1 MKTQCISCV
10 HADLQSNRTMSREG
24 FVLCKA
30 SAARWRFYSLTYA
43 RECAKHSPAGGDV
56 EQKRRTW
63 WARSNP

>member
-1 MKTQCISCV
+1 
-10 HADLQSNRTMSREG
+10 MSREG

-30 SAARWRFYSLTYA
+30 SAARWRFYSLTYV
-43 RECAKHSPAGGDV
+43 RECAKHRPAGGDV